1 MLIFLGFKMML
12 KKEREVAYLI
22 EKYLDTIR
30 GWQRTASEAVLSYLM
45 DDLEGLKLAVL
56 SKNQFQT
63 TAEKDRQHIWQ
74 KLCEG
79 AYLPAI
85 RGSLFSITT
94 NASRIT
100 NSATVCCETFLFQ
113 QPKISQ
119 KLTTEFSSI
128 TKGTFNLFQPV
139 YDSILYYLR
148 GMDVFKMTS
157 RNTEV
162 FWKLKTEVILSEDEL
177 KHQIYVSSLNP
188 WRKTQ
193 LNMCAQSIT
202 AVSNRISEM
211 EDEIQLIIA
220 KLVF

>member
-1 MLIFLGFKMML
+1 ML

-22 EKYLDTIR
+22 EKYLDDIR
-30 GWQRTASEAVLSYLM
+30 DWQKTASQAVLSYFM

-63 TAEKDRQHIWQ
+63 SLEKDRQHIWK

-85 RGSLFSITT
+85 RGSLFGITT
-94 NASRIT
+94 DASRIADST
-100 NSATVCCETFLFQ
+100 TVCCETFFFQ
-113 QPKISQ
+113 RPQLSQ
-119 KLTTEFSSI
+119 KLSTEFSSI
-128 TKGTFNLFQPV
+128 TQGTFNLFKPV
-139 YDSILYYLR
+139 YDSILQYLR
-148 GMDVFKMTS
+148 GMDVVKMVS
-157 RNTEV
+157 RNTEL
-162 FWKLKTEVILSEDEL
+162 FWKLKSEVILLEDEL
-177 KHQIYVSSLNP
+177 KRQISASSLDP
-188 WRKTQ
+188 WKNTQ

-220 KLVF
+220 KLVS

>member
-1 MLIFLGFKMML
+1 ML

-22 EKYLDTIR
+22 EKYLDDIR
-30 GWQRTASEAVLSYLM
+30 DWQKTASQAVLSYFM

-63 TAEKDRQHIWQ
+63 SLEKNRQHIWI

-85 RGSLFSITT
+85 RGSLFGITT
-94 NASRIT
+94 DASRIADST
-100 NSATVCCETFLFQ
+100 TVCCETFFFQ
-113 QPKISQ
+113 QPQLSQKIS
-119 KLTTEFSSI
+119 TEFSSI
-128 TKGTFNLFQPV
+128 TQGTFNLFKPV
-139 YDSILYYLR
+139 YDSILQYLR
-148 GMDVFKMTS
+148 GMDVVKIVG
-157 RNTEV
+157 RNTEL
-162 FWKLKTEVILSEDEL
+162 FWKQKSEVILLEDEL
-177 KHQIYVSSLNP
+177 KRQISAPSLDP
-188 WRKTQ
+188 WKKTQ

-220 KLVF
+220 KLVS

>member
-1 MLIFLGFKMML
+1 ML

-22 EKYLDTIR
+22 EKYLDNIR
-30 GWQRTASEAVLSYLM
+30 DWQKTASQAVLSYFM

-63 TAEKDRQHIWQ
+63 ASEKDRQHIWK

-85 RGSLFSITT
+85 RGSLFDITT
-94 NASRIT
+94 DASRIADST
-100 NSATVCCETFLFQ
+100 TVCCETFFFQ
-113 QPKISQ
+113 QPQLSQKIS
-119 KLTTEFSSI
+119 TEFSSI
-128 TKGTFNLFQPV
+128 TQGTFNLFKPV
-139 YDSILYYLR
+139 YDSILQYLR
-148 GMDVFKMTS
+148 GMDVVKMVS
-157 RNTEV
+157 RNTEL
-162 FWKLKTEVILSEDEL
+162 FWKLKSEVILMEDEL
-177 KHQIYVSSLNP
+177 KRQIFASSLDP
-188 WRKTQ
+188 WQKTQ

-220 KLVF
+220 KLVS

>member
-1 MLIFLGFKMML
+1 MML

-22 EKYLDTIR
+22 EKYLDNIR
-30 GWQRTASEAVLSYLM
+30 DWQKTASQAVLSYFM

-63 TAEKDRQHIWQ
+63 SLEKDRQHIWK

-85 RGSLFSITT
+85 RGSLFGITT
-94 NASRIT
+94 DASRIT
-100 NSATVCCETFLFQ
+100 DSTTVCCETFFFQ
-113 QPKISQ
+113 QPQLSQ
-119 KLTTEFSSI
+119 KLSTEFSSI
-128 TKGTFNLFQPV
+128 TQGTFNLLKPV
-139 YDSILYYLR
+139 YDSILQYLR
-148 GMDVFKMTS
+148 GMDVVKMVS
-157 RNTEV
+157 RNTEL
-162 FWKLKTEVILSEDEL
+162 FWKQKSEVILLEDEL
-177 KHQIYVSSLNP
+177 KRQISASSLDP
-188 WRKTQ
+188 WQKTQ

-220 KLVF
+220 KLVS

>member
-1 MLIFLGFKMML
+1 ML

-22 EKYLDTIR
+22 EKYLDNIR
-30 GWQRTASEAVLSYLM
+30 DWQKTASQAVLSYFM

-63 TAEKDRQHIWQ
+63 ASEKDRQHIWK

-85 RGSLFSITT
+85 RGSLFDITT
-94 NASRIT
+94 DASRIADST
-100 NSATVCCETFLFQ
+100 TVCCETFFFQ
-113 QPKISQ
+113 QPQLSQ
-119 KLTTEFSSI
+119 KLSTEFSSI
-128 TKGTFNLFQPV
+128 TQGTFNLFKPV
-139 YDSILYYLR
+139 YDSILQYLR
-148 GMDVFKMTS
+148 GMDVVKMVS
-157 RNTEV
+157 RNTEL
-162 FWKLKTEVILSEDEL
+162 FWKLKSEVILMEDEL
-177 KHQIYVSSLNP
+177 KRQIFASSLDP
-188 WRKTQ
+188 WQKTQ

-220 KLVF
+220 KLVS

>member
-1 MLIFLGFKMML
+1 MML

-22 EKYLDTIR
+22 EKYLDNIR
-30 GWQRTASEAVLSYLM
+30 DWQKTASQAVLSYFM

-63 TAEKDRQHIWQ
+63 SLEKDRQHIWE

-85 RGSLFSITT
+85 RGSLFGITT
-94 NASRIT
+94 DASRIADST
-100 NSATVCCETFLFQ
+100 TVCCETFFFQ
-113 QPKISQ
+113 QPQLSQ
-119 KLTTEFSSI
+119 KLSTEFSSI
-128 TKGTFNLFQPV
+128 TQGTFNLLKPV
-139 YDSILYYLR
+139 YDSILQYLR
-148 GMDVFKMTS
+148 GMDVVKMVS
-157 RNTEV
+157 RNTEL
-162 FWKLKTEVILSEDEL
+162 FWKQKSEVILLEDEL
-177 KHQIYVSSLNP
+177 KRQISASSLDP
-188 WRKTQ
+188 WQKTQ

-220 KLVF
+220 KLVS

>member
-1 MLIFLGFKMML
+1 MML

-22 EKYLDTIR
+22 EKYLDDIR
-30 GWQRTASEAVLSYLM
+30 DWQKTASQAVLSYFM

-63 TAEKDRQHIWQ
+63 SLEKNRQHIWI

-85 RGSLFSITT
+85 RGSLFGITT
-94 NASRIT
+94 DASRIADST
-100 NSATVCCETFLFQ
+100 TVCCETFYFQ
-113 QPKISQ
+113 RPQLSQ
-119 KLTTEFSSI
+119 KLSTEFSSI
-128 TKGTFNLFQPV
+128 AQGTFNLFKPV
-139 YDSILYYLR
+139 YDSILQYLR
-148 GMDVFKMTS
+148 GMDVVKMVS
-157 RNTEV
+157 RNTEL
-162 FWKLKTEVILSEDEL
+162 FWKKKSEVILMEDEL
-177 KHQIYVSSLNP
+177 KRQISASSLDP
-188 WRKTQ
+188 WQKTQ

-220 KLVF
+220 KLVP

>member
-1 MLIFLGFKMML
+1 ML

-22 EKYLDTIR
+22 EKYLDNIR
-30 GWQRTASEAVLSYLM
+30 DWQKTASQAVLSYFM

-63 TAEKDRQHIWQ
+63 SSEKDRQHIWK

-85 RGSLFSITT
+85 RGSLFGITT
-94 NASRIT
+94 DASRIVDST
-100 NSATVCCETFLFQ
+100 TVCCETFFFQ
-113 QPKISQ
+113 QPQLSQ
-119 KLTTEFSSI
+119 KLSTEFSSI
-128 TKGTFNLFQPV
+128 TQGTFNLFKPV
-139 YDSILYYLR
+139 YDSILQYLR
-148 GMDVFKMTS
+148 GMDVVKMVS
-157 RNTEV
+157 RNTEL
-162 FWKLKTEVILSEDEL
+162 FWKLKSEVILMEDEL
-177 KHQIYVSSLNP
+177 KRQIFASSLDP
-188 WRKTQ
+188 WQKTQ

-220 KLVF
+220 KLVS

>member
-1 MLIFLGFKMML
+1 MML

-22 EKYLDTIR
+22 EKYLDNIR
-30 GWQRTASEAVLSYLM
+30 DWQKTASQAVLSYFM

-63 TAEKDRQHIWQ
+63 SSEKDRQHIWK

-85 RGSLFSITT
+85 RGSLFGITT
-94 NASRIT
+94 DASRIADST
-100 NSATVCCETFLFQ
+100 TVCCETFFFQ
-113 QPKISQ
+113 QPQLSQ
-119 KLTTEFSSI
+119 KLSTEFSSI
-128 TKGTFNLFQPV
+128 TQGTFNLLKPV
-139 YDSILYYLR
+139 YDSILQYLR
-148 GMDVFKMTS
+148 GMDVVKMVS
-157 RNTEV
+157 RNTEL
-162 FWKLKTEVILSEDEL
+162 FWKQKSEVILLEDEL
-177 KHQIYVSSLNP
+177 KRQISASSLDP
-188 WRKTQ
+188 WQKTQ

-220 KLVF
+220 KLVS

>member
-1 MLIFLGFKMML
+1 MML

-22 EKYLDTIR
+22 EKYLDNIR
-30 GWQRTASEAVLSYLM
+30 DWQKTASQAVLSYFM

-63 TAEKDRQHIWQ
+63 SSEKDRQHIWK

-85 RGSLFSITT
+85 RGSLFGITT
-94 NASRIT
+94 DASRIADST
-100 NSATVCCETFLFQ
+100 TVCCETFFFQ
-113 QPKISQ
+113 QPQLSQ
-119 KLTTEFSSI
+119 KLSTEFSSI
-128 TKGTFNLFQPV
+128 TQGTFNLLKPV
-139 YDSILYYLR
+139 YDSILQYLR
-148 GMDVFKMTS
+148 GMDVVKMVS
-157 RNTEV
+157 RNTEL
-162 FWKLKTEVILSEDEL
+162 FWKQKSEVILLEDEL
-177 KHQIYVSSLNP
+177 KRQIYASSLDP
-188 WRKTQ
+188 WQKTQ

-220 KLVF
+220 KLVS